1 MVITFAPFD
10 AKGRQR
16 IVQLINKTNQFNLTT
31 RRYTE
36 ADVVAME
43 ADNSFF
49 TLQVRLADKFGDLG
63 MIGVVICR
71 PSAKDRATWEVDTWL
86 MSCRVLGRQVEQA
99 MLSKVRDEA
108 QKAGVR
114 RIVGTYIPTAKN
126 GMVADHY
133 GKLGFRQIDG
143 ADAPQTR
150 WDLAI
155 DESPA
160 LKLPMRVDDRWAAA
174 ALAAS

>member
-1 MVITFAPFD
+1 
-10 AKGRQR
+10 
-16 IVQLINKTNQFNLTT
+16 
-31 RRYTE
+31 
-36 ADVVAME
+36 ME
-43 ADNSFF
+43 ADKSVF

-99 MLSKVRDEA
+99 MLSKVLGEA
-108 QKAGVR
+108 RKAGVR
-114 RIVGTYIPTAKN
+114 RVVGTYIPTAKN

-133 GKLGFRQIDG
+133 GKLGFRQVDG
-143 ADAPQTR
+143 DAPQTR
-150 WDLAI
+150 WELAV
-155 DESPA
+155 DESPE
-160 LKLPMRVDDRWAAA
+160 LKLPMRVDDRWKVP